1 MLIKRIKLFYFY
13 VIILEMFFIFNA
25 IVVKIFLIYDDDCGF
40 CKKSLKTVKKLD
52 FFNRINLTPSY
63 AIEKYPN
70 EMKKS
75 RLDLEMG
82 AVDEN
87 NEIFYGADAFE
98 QVFSRVPLFWPIAIL
113 MKIPGVIYLARL
125 CYKTIAKNRNKLSNE
140 ECKI

>member
-1 MLIKRIKLFYFY
+1 
-13 VIILEMFFIFNA
+13 
-25 IVVKIFLIYDDDCGF
+25 
-40 CKKSLKTVKKLD
+40 
-52 FFNRINLTPSY
+52 
-63 AIEKYPN
+63 
-70 EMKKS
+70 MKKT

-140 ECKI
+140 ECEV